1 VTHDEEEQVA
11 GAADAIRRYLER
23 KPNASETPEGVARWW
38 LLSQRYRDTR
48 QLVQKALDRLEAS
61 GHVERV
67 HLSGGRV
74 MYRMPRPMT
83 HSQRKH

>member
-1 VTHDEEEQVA
+1 MTRDDDEQVA

-48 QLVQKALDRLEAS
+48 QLVQRALDRLEAS

-67 HLSGGRV
+67 RLPGGRV
-74 MYRMPRPMT
+74 MYRMPRMNS
-83 HSQRKH
+83 SQKRQH